1 MPLNQSE
8 KETLLE
14 IARRSIETHVRE
26 NSGLDLSAT
35 SPGLLEDCGAFVS
48 LHRDGHLRGCI
59 GTFASPQPL
68 YITVRDMAV
77 AACSRDPRF
86 IPVEPEELNCITIEI
101 SVLTPLKEI
110 TDVSE
115 IEVGRHGL
123 YITKG
128 RCRGVLLPQV
138 AVEHGFD
145 REKFLE
151 ETCLKAGLETCDWK
165 EDARIFVF
173 EAEIIK
179 EDDGAGSKDRLRRS
193 GKASE

>member
-8 KETLLE
+8 KETLLG
-14 IARRSIETHVRE
+14 IARRTVETYVRE
-26 NSGLDLSAT
+26 NEPPEVSAT
-35 SPGLLEDCGAFVS
+35 GPGLLDDCGAFVT
-48 LHRDGHLRGCI
+48 LHRDGRLRGCI
-59 GTFASPQPL
+59 GTFASPKPL

-86 IPVEPEELNCITIEI
+86 VPVEPEELDCITIEI
-101 SVLTPLKEI
+101 SVLSPLREI
-110 TDVSE
+110 TDISE

-123 YITKG
+123 YITKE